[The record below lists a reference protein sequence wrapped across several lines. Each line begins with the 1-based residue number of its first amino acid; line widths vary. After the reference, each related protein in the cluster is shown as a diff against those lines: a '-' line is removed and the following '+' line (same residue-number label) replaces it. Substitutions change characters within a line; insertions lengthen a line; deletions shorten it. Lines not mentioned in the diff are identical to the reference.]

1 MLTQRPTLSDIEE
14 ARVRTESI
22 VRKTPILT
30 SEYFNDLLGMELFL
44 NVKIFKKQVHL
55 KSEVHQMQSFL

>member
-30 SEYFNDLLGMELFL
+30 SEYFNDLLGIEAFL
-44 NVKIFKKQVHL
+44 
-55 KSEVHQMQSFL
+55 